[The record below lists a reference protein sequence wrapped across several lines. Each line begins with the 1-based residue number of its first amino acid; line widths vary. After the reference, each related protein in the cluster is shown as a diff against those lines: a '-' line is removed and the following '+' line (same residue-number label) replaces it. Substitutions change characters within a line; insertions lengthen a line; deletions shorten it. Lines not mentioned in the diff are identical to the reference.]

1 MKTVGVFYIIGL
13 FVFVLSIFIRYLLA
27 RKNEWDDE
35 NHRLSFQ
42 SRVKPVNTSVEDFSR
57 INSLINIE
65 SLRKQSIALFG
76 AGSLGS
82 WVAYYVGNLIGEIKV
97 IDSDAID
104 VSNITGGRT
113 IYSKVHLGVSKSQGL
128 KQILEN
134 DFPHLRVLAYT
145 DDINKLSDTF
155 LEDILESDLIVC
167 AVDDVISILR
177 INRLFYGRK
186 PIIYGGFMRQA
197 AEGFISV
204 ITANTPCFQCCL
216 KLQAENFN
224 TLHREPGLGLDISMV
239 ANYLA
244 KLVIAMLDESQGTY
258 SRPIRNAIQEGKNLL
273 HISNRTGVFSREPF
287 SVLWLSPEKQ
297 TCNICN
303 PLKGGD

>member
-1 MKTVGVFYIIGL
+1 MKIVGVLYITGL
-13 FVFVLSIFIRYLLA
+13 FLFILSISIHYLLT
-27 RKNEWDDE
+27 RKNERDDE
-35 NHRLSFQ
+35 NHRLNLQ
-42 SRVKPVNTSVEDFSR
+42 SKIKPVTTSGEDFSR
-57 INSLINIE
+57 ISSLINIE
-65 SLRKQSIALFG
+65 NLRKQSIALFG

-82 WVAYYVGNLIGEIKV
+82 WVAYYIGNLVGEIKV
-97 IDSDAID
+97 IDSDTID
-104 VSNITGGRT
+104 NSNVTGGRT
-113 IYSKVHLGVSKSQGL
+113 IYSKAHLGVTKSQAL

-155 LEDILESDLIVC
+155 LEDILESDLIIC

-186 PIIYGGFMRQA
+186 PIVYGGFMRQA

-204 ITANTPCFQCCL
+204 ITSNTPCFQCCL
-216 KLQAENFN
+216 KLQAANFS

-244 KLVIAMLDESQGTY
+244 KLVIAMLDEGQGTY
-258 SRPIRNAIQEGKNLL
+258 SRPVRNAIQEGKNLL